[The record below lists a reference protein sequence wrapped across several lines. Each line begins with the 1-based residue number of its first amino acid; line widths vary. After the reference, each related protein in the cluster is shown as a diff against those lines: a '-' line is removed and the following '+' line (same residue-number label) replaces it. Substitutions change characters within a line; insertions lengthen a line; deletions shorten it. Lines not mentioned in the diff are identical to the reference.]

1 MNSGVYVLR
10 FGPDYFYIGKADDIP
25 RRWDQHRKDFLAGKH
40 TKKMQW
46 AYDTFGM
53 PDFIVQM
60 ECHSDHIDLLESICI
75 RHNWSE
81 YCLNGNKPKEVPY
94 DEAQVLINN
103 ADLTQ
108 LSTATQKRRINTAE
122 SQVLDAT
129 EQLDT
134 LREQGVVLPDKER
147 AERQALES
155 RIRTLNQELHALKNR
170 GFFAR
175 LFNL

>member
-1 MNSGVYVLR
+1 MN
-10 FGPDYFYIGKADDIP
+10 FPDEYYYIGKADDIP
-25 RRWDQHRKDFLAGKH
+25 RRWEQHRQDFIKGKH
-40 TKKMQW
+40 TKKLQH
-46 AYDTFGM
+46 AYNIYGM
-53 PDFIVQM
+53 PEFKVHVH
-60 ECHSDHIDLLESICI
+60 CHSDHIDLVESGLIW
-75 RHNWSE
+75 HNWSP
-81 YCLNGNKPKEVPY
+81 YCLNGNKPKQVPE
-94 DEAQVLINN
+94 DELDILFANRELLQI
-103 ADLTQ
+103 
-108 LSTATQKRRINTAE
+108 STATHFRRILTAE
-122 SQVLDAT
+122 SQLLDAT